1 MIFRGYFLK
10 FFSFIRKN
18 CKIMNASMKLK
29 KVLKIK
35 LISWIFLGSSL
46 IFLILSAIFPKT
58 RPILDD
64 IRLFFQKYL
73 FTEIAE
79 FRYRSKINHPVIISK
94 LLSAKK
100 LTPGDLIFTSN
111 TDSLG
116 STFINGKWKHI
127 ALYLWTPKQLKNVM
141 GKKSPFYQKIKNLN
155 FPQKTPLIIEST
167 FSGVQISPLDT
178 LKPSEA
184 LLAIRPEISKKT
196 LRAGIELLT
205 EQIGKAYDF
214 DFNTEDTTALYCSE
228 LLTPTFSRRGF
239 SPISEETLLRTVIPP
254 DAMLNALLTKKKKTP
269 KTHLIFYVESDGETR
284 HFLGKEIL
292 RNSI

>member
-1 MIFRGYFLK
+1 
-10 FFSFIRKN
+10 
-18 CKIMNASMKLK
+18 
-29 KVLKIK
+29 
-35 LISWIFLGSSL
+35 
-46 IFLILSAIFPKT
+46 
-58 RPILDD
+58 
-64 IRLFFQKYL
+64 
-73 FTEIAE
+73 
-79 FRYRSKINHPVIISK
+79 
-94 LLSAKK
+94 
-100 LTPGDLIFTSN
+100 
-111 TDSLG
+111 
-116 STFINGKWKHI
+116 
-127 ALYLWTPKQLKNVM
+127 M

-214 DFNTEDTTALYCSE
+214 DFNTEDTTTLYCSE
-228 LLTPTFSRRGF
+228 LLTPTFIRRGF

-269 KTHLIFYVESDGETR
+269 LLSLKKIATLPVNIRWISISLFRERNPKEQHLRMLKI
-284 HFLGKEIL
+284 
-292 RNSI
+292 